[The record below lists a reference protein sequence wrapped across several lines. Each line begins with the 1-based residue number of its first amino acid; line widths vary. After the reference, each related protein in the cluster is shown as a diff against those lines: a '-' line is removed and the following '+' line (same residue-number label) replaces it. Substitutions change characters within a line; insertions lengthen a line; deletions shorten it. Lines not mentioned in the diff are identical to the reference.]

1 MAKKKRAHHEEHE
14 NHERWL
20 VSYADFITLLF
31 AFFVVLYATSNKNET
46 KEKEFEES
54 IRQELRLAAAAGG
67 GAGAGAGSGLGA
79 SNVATINNVLNPA
92 DVTPAR
98 GSGAGELE
106 ERVAVQLREK
116 LSDEERKNQIT
127 NLGHDAMGV
136 RVSLA
141 ATSLF
146 PPGSAKLRQASLQTL
161 DKLAAILKN
170 TANQIIVEGH
180 TDDVP
185 VQGGPFETNW
195 ELAAAR
201 ASQVVRYL
209 VKVHQFN
216 PKRLAAIS
224 YADQKPVAPNTTEEG
239 RAQNRRIEF
248 LIVTQE

>member
-1 MAKKKRAHHEEHE
+1 MAKKQKRVHHEEHE

-31 AFFVVLYATSNKNET
+31 AFFVVLYATSNKNEE
-46 KEKEFEES
+46 KEKQFEDS
-54 IRQELRLAAAAGG
+54 IRQELKLASTG
-67 GAGAGAGSGLGA
+67 GAGSGQGA
-79 SNVATINNVLNPA
+79 SNVAVINNVINPA
-92 DVTPAR
+92 DVMPAR
-98 GSGAGELE
+98 GGGSAGELE
-106 ERVAVQLREK
+106 DKVAVAIQEK

-127 NLGHDAMGV
+127 NIGHDVMGV

-146 PPGSAKLRQASLQTL
+146 PPGSAKLRLSSLQTL
-161 DKLAAILKN
+161 DKLAVILKA

-185 VQGGPFETNW
+185 VQGGQFETNW

-209 VKVHQFN
+209 VKVHQYS

-224 YADQKPVAPNTTEEG
+224 YADQKPVAPNSTEEG
-239 RAQNRRIEF
+239 RRQNRRIEF

>member
-1 MAKKKRAHHEEHE
+1 MAKKKRVHHEEHE

-31 AFFVVLYATSNKNET
+31 AFFVVLYATSNKNEE
-46 KEKEFEES
+46 KEKQFEES
-54 IRQELRLAAAAGG
+54 IRQELKLAATAGT
-67 GAGAGAGSGLGA
+67 GAGSGIGA
-79 SNVATINNVLNPA
+79 SNMATINNVINPA
-92 DVTPAR
+92 DVTAAR
-98 GSGAGELE
+98 STGAGELE
-106 ERVAVQLREK
+106 EKVAVQIQEK

-127 NLGHDAMGV
+127 NIGHDVMGV

-146 PPGSAKLRQASLQTL
+146 PAGSAKLRLASLQTL
-161 DKLAAILKN
+161 DKLAGILKN
-170 TANQIIVEGH
+170 TGNQIIVEGH

-185 VQGGPFETNW
+185 VQGGQFETNW

-209 VKVHQFN
+209 VKVHQFS

-239 RAQNRRIEF
+239 RTQNRRIEF